1 MLGFAPM
8 HLPPGPAL
16 HPAIAVLPY
25 LYRPFPFLEAM
36 GKRYPDAFTMRFPAM
51 PKPAVVFHR
60 PEAAKEVF
68 ALGADDAHAGQ
79 VNAVLGPILG
89 KASLLLLDGKEHLR
103 QRKLL
108 MPPLHGERMS
118 SYGAR
123 MVDLTE
129 ASITTW
135 PERKRFPVHEHLQ
148 AITLDVILRVVFG
161 IDEGELFDRLRERL
175 MGILELATNPI
186 LLLPM
191 FQRDLGPLTRW
202 TTLTRTL
209 TEADEM
215 LYAEIR
221 RRRASGERGDDILS
235 LLLDARDEQGEP
247 MSDNELRDELMT
259 LLAAGHETTATAL
272 SWALRWILASK
283 SLAPRLVR
291 ELEAEGAL
299 PDLAPER
306 IARCALLDAT
316 AREALR
322 LQPVVPMVG
331 RLLQKPARIGGYDL
345 EAGTPVLVSI
355 YLIHRRPEL
364 YPDPTRFDP
373 DRFLRQRFGPHEWLP
388 FGGGIRRCIG
398 MAFALYEMK
407 MILATILARAELRL
421 PLFGKVHEV
430 RRGVTITPSGGMPL
444 VMERR
449 ASGSGQRVN

>member
-1 MLGFAPM
+1 MRR
-8 HLPPGPAL
+8 PPALAL
-16 HPAIAVLPY
+16 HPALALLPY
-25 LYRPFPFLEAM
+25 LYRPFPFLDVMA
-36 GKRYPDAFTMRFPAM
+36 KRYPDAFTMRLPAM
-51 PKPAVVFHR
+51 PKPAVVFHH
-60 PEAAKEVF
+60 PDAAKEVF
-68 ALGADDAHAGQ
+68 ALGPEDAYAGQ
-79 VNAVLGPILG
+79 ANVVLGPILG

-123 MVDLTE
+123 MIALTE
-129 ASITTW
+129 ASIATW
-135 PERKRFPVHEHLQ
+135 PERERFPVHERLQ

-161 IDEGELFDRLRERL
+161 IGEGELFDRLRERL
-175 MGILELATNPI
+175 VGILELATKPI
-186 LLLPM
+186 FLLPW
-191 FQRDLGPLTRW
+191 FQKDLGPLTRW
-202 TTLTRTL
+202 NSLVRSL
-209 TEADEM
+209 HEADEM
-215 LYAEIR
+215 LHGEIR

-247 MSDNELRDELMT
+247 MSDGELRDELMT

-283 SLAPRLVR
+283 SLTARLVR
-291 ELEAEGAL
+291 ELETEGAL
-299 PDLAPER
+299 PALAPER

-316 AREALR
+316 VRETLR

-331 RLLQKPARIGGYDL
+331 RVLQRPMRIGGYELD
-345 EAGTPVLVSI
+345 AGTPVLVSI
-355 YLIHRRPEL
+355 YLIHRRPDL

-373 DRFLRQRFGPHEWLP
+373 DRFLRERFAPHEWLP
-388 FGGGIRRCIG
+388 FGGGFRRCIG

-430 RRGVTITPSGGMPL
+430 RRGVTIAPSRGMPL

-449 ASGSGQRVN
+449 DSSRIHDRKDSA

>member
-1 MLGFAPM
+1 MLRPM
-8 HLPPGPAL
+8 RLPGPAL
-16 HPAIAVLPY
+16 HPALAVLPY

-51 PKPAVVFHR
+51 PRPAVVFHR

-68 ALGADDAHAGQ
+68 ALGPDDAHAGQ

-123 MVDLTE
+123 MIALTE
-129 ASITTW
+129 ASIAAW
-135 PERKRFPVHEHLQ
+135 PEGKRFPVHERLQ

-161 IDEGELFDRLRERL
+161 IAEGELFDRLRARL
-175 MGILELATNPI
+175 VGILELATNPI

-191 FQRDLGPLTRW
+191 FQKDLGPLTRW
-202 TTLTRTL
+202 SSLTRAL
-209 TEADEM
+209 AEADEM

-235 LLLDARDEQGEP
+235 LLLDARDEQGES
-247 MSDNELRDELMT
+247 MSDVELRDELMT

-299 PDLAPER
+299 PALAPER

-316 AREALR
+316 VREALR

-331 RLLQKPARIGGYDL
+331 RLLRKPARIGGYDL
-345 EAGTPVLVSI
+345 DAGTPVLVSI

-407 MILATILARAELRL
+407 MILATILTRAELRL

-430 RRGVTITPSGGMPL
+430 RRGVTIAPSRGMPL

-449 ASGSGQRVN
+449 ASP